1 MAINDSFGTLVN
13 DITEQILSQ
22 VHSQVQT
29 VISESVNQRLAEM
42 ITPAVI
48 DAAVASRINQNI
60 EKYKPDMSAFD
71 KRIQLSGDRII
82 NSLTETATA
91 KMTELVSAQLRNVD
105 IGSIVNSKISS
116 LMDVNNKHYPFVDSS
131 IPGSA
136 IDINSLK
143 ISADNIHGGR
153 IRSFSSTGIDDKSSG
168 CQVTILDAGTVF
180 ENTLYATRLEI
191 KGDAVIE
198 GNLLI
203 AGQIPKNSVTYQNI
217 IKDSADLAKQ
227 TIGPEL
233 LDQHQDR
240 IFEKL
245 RIEGIDLNKISIG
258 QKTIIDG
265 TTLTNAVV
273 NSQLQ
278 TVGLLRDLQTQGET
292 LLSGT
297 LYVSNKRMGVNTM
310 EPSSALSVW
319 DEEVEIGIGKK
330 KQDTA
335 FIGTVRAQRVVIGS
349 NNQNNIILEPNGNTV
364 VEKLQVGNISIGSSP
379 VPPTHNLPK
388 GAIVF
393 NENPNLGGPLGWV
406 SLGDARWANFG
417 IID

>member
-91 KMTELVSAQLRNVD
+91 KMTELVSTQLRTVD

-153 IRSFSSTGIDDKSSG
+153 INSFSSTGIDDKSSR

-217 IKDSADLAKQ
+217 IKDSAELAKQ

-379 VPPTHNLPK
+379 IPPTHNLPK